1 MSLPDELRQK
11 LLGLGASSQ
20 LFTIRPGEDCDL
32 YLEHSIVDARYYGA
46 ASKEKLKKQY
56 AAKMWLV
63 EQERTVKYREIIQQ
77 QGSSLGVLPVPKLS
91 FQKSSFK
98 GKTLFKKEM
107 GVGVGFK
114 KPGDPSS
121 FGKVYQYDFDV
132 NKIRGPVKELVEA
145 NGWKFEQTILDYKS
159 SRRGVSAP
167 QQASFCSECGSK
179 LPSGAVFCENCGQKV
194 G

>member
-20 LFTIRPGEDCDL
+20 LFTIQPGEDCDL